1 MRTVM
6 VRYKVKPESAAEN
19 ERLIGKVFEQLARDK
34 PAGVRYQVFKLGD
47 GVSFMHVSSSAAGK
61 EGNPLTQLD
70 AFKAFTAGIKERC
83 EEPPVTVEM
92 QPIGAY
98 DAMDAGSSPA

>member
-6 VRYKVKPESAAEN
+6 VRYKTRPDAAAEN
-19 ERLIGKVFEQLARDK
+19 ERLISQVFAQLARDK
-34 PAGVRYQVFKLGD
+34 PAGLRYQVYKLGD
-47 GVSFMHVSSSAAGK
+47 GVSFLHVASSEAGK

-70 AFKAFTAGIKERC
+70 SFKAFTAGIKERC

-92 QPIGAY
+92 QPIGRY
-98 DAMDAGSSPA
+98 DQLA